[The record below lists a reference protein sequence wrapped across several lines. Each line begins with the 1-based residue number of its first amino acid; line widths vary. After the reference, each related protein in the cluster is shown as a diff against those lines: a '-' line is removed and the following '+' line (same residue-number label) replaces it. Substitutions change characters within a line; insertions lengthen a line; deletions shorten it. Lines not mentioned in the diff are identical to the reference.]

1 MIRCDTCVNSE
12 HCNKIASSGSVCY
25 DYTCNLKISVGQTI
39 YFANWEEGLSG
50 ICCKCISTKVINS
63 IPDFVDVKNEIRD
76 ARFEPDIM
84 RFALNKYGELFFS
97 NKEDLYSVF
106 IDCERD

>member
-1 MIRCDTCVNSE
+1 MIRCDTCANSK
-12 HCNKIASSGSVCY
+12 HCSKIASSDSICH

-39 YFANWEEGLSG
+39 YFANWEEDLSG

-63 IPDFVDVKNEIRD
+63 TPDFVDVKNEIRD
-76 ARFEPDIM
+76 TRFEPDIM
-84 RFALNKYGELFFS
+84 RFALNDYGRLFFL

-106 IDCERD
+106 VDCERD